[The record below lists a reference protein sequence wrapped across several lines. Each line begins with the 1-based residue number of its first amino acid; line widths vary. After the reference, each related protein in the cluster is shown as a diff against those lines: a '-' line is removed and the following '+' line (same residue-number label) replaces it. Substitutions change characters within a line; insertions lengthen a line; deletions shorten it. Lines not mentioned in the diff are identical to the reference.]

1 MDTEFENYILY
12 EDEYRYFIKKY
23 SHYSEDE
30 NSNLIKFNYMI
41 PQEYSEEISKKY
53 GIVNRIAH
61 VEDEIKKIKKAM
73 FWVNLKVV
81 LLTNKSKNI
90 VKGNN
95 ILEIIS
101 EINKDGKSSNCL
113 KNARVMTQLL
123 LCSGIKARTIICL
136 PIGTFPYDNHCVTE
150 AYINKYKKWIVID
163 PTYNLFFLNDNG
175 GYMSIENIREAIVND
190 RNINPIFNEM
200 YGISKNIY
208 IENNY
213 LKYMTKN
220 LFRFRTYEEQFDWNT
235 QKNTMFE
242 LVPKDYTLDNYCIE
256 KNECRIIM
264 TTNEKKFWRG

>member
-41 PQEYSEEISKKY
+41 PQEYSEEISK
-53 GIVNRIAH
+53 
-61 VEDEIKKIKKAM
+61 
-73 FWVNLKVV
+73 
-81 LLTNKSKNI
+81 SKNV

-150 AYINKYKKWIVID
+150 AYINKYKKWIAID

-200 YGISKNIY
+200 YGISKNRY

-213 LKYMTKN
+213 LKYMTKKS
-220 LFRFRTYEEQFDWNT
+220 F
-235 QKNTMFE
+235 
-242 LVPKDYTLDNYCIE
+242 
-256 KNECRIIM
+256 
-264 TTNEKKFWRG
+264 